1 MRIIRTLIVD
11 DDARIRRFVKGIL
24 SNEPDIA
31 VGGEA
36 ADGQEAIIKAK
47 ELKPDLVLM
56 DVRMHKLNGLQATRQ
71 LKEEM
76 PELKIII
83 LTLYDFEEYREAATA
98 AGVANYILKKSMNK
112 DLIPAIRNAFE
123 PKNA

>member
-1 MRIIRTLIVD
+1 MRTLIVD
-11 DDARIRRFVKGIL
+11 DDARFRRFVKGIL
-24 SNEPDIA
+24 SNEPDI
-31 VGGEA
+31 VVVGEA

-98 AGVANYILKKSMNK
+98 AGVVDYILKKSINGE
-112 DLIPAIRNAFE
+112 LIPAIRKAFE
-123 PKNA
+123 

>member
-1 MRIIRTLIVD
+1 MRTLIVD
-11 DDARIRRFVKGIL
+11 DDARFRRFVKGIL
-24 SNEPDIA
+24 SNEPDI
-31 VGGEA
+31 VVVGEA

-98 AGVANYILKKSMNK
+98 AGVVDYILKKSINGE
-112 DLIPAIRNAFE
+112 LIPAIRKAFE
-123 PKNA
+123 SKNT